1 MAGPYASE
9 PQQLLFADSVDVFDA
24 AEFSTGQ
31 LPSGSPVMFEFR
43 LVSGGGLDFEME
55 ATSDLTWPPA
65 LTQTVD
71 GIAGGGWVTFLTDL
85 RLEAWVYVDLFDLY
99 TWQGLVWSDG
109 LYLLDDATFDPLL
122 LSGGAVPSV
131 DLASDGLGIDT
142 IRYDIALFTGVSLA
156 LSLDAFPRA
165 TAVMSGVSVETA
177 AADEPD
183 DVLATIDH
191 DDQAVPFAIP
201 EDDPGV
207 LDLIS
212 TWNGHLTSALSVVF
226 VPAAGVST
234 PVGSF
239 SLVSFEIPVPI
250 VSYDQDRALE
260 VAYQH
265 PLPALEVPF
274 ANHDFGEQEL
284 EALGNLPVP
293 LLNVGRL
300 DLEGTARIEGDAAFT
315 VYPTAFY
322 AAPDVEDGVVV
333 TYTPTDAGSHTAMLI
348 IESNDPRNPVL
359 QIPLRGDGAVKVD
372 DGLDGVEPR
381 VAVEGC
387 GCASQGASTGL
398 LGALGVAV
406 LMRRRRR

>member
-9 PQQLLFADSVDVFDA
+9 PQQLLFADAVDVFDA

-165 TAVMSGVSVETA
+165 TAVMSGVS
-177 AADEPD
+177 
-183 DVLATIDH
+183 
-191 DDQAVPFAIP
+191 
-201 EDDPGV
+201 
-207 LDLIS
+207 
-212 TWNGHLTSALSVVF
+212 
-226 VPAAGVST
+226 T

-239 SLVSFEIPVPI
+239 TLVSFEIPVPI

-274 ANHDFGEQEL
+274 ANHDFGEQEI
-284 EALGNLPVP
+284 EALGNLAVP

-333 TYTPTDAGSHTAMLI
+333 TYTPSDAGSHTAMLI

-359 QIPLRGDGAVKVD
+359 QIPLRGDGAVKDD

-387 GCASQGASTGL
+387 GCSSQGAGPGL
-398 LGALGVAV
+398 LGALGVLA
-406 LMRRRRR
+406 LLRRRRR

>member
-9 PQQLLFADSVDVFDA
+9 PQELVFADSVDVFDA

-31 LPSGSPVMFEFR
+31 LPSGSPVMFEFK
-43 LVSGGGLDFEME
+43 LVSGGGLDFEMD

-71 GIAGGGWVTFLTDL
+71 GVEGGGWVTFLTDL
-85 RLEAWVYVDLFDLY
+85 RLEAWVYVDVFGY
-99 TWQGLVWSDG
+99 QWQDLVWSDG

-122 LSGGAVPSV
+122 LAGGAVPSV
-131 DLASDGLGIDT
+131 ELASDGLGIDT
-142 IRYDIALFTGVSLA
+142 IRYDIAIFTGVSLA

-165 TAVMSGVSVETA
+165 SAVMSGVSVETA

-191 DDQAVPFAIP
+191 DDQALLYAIP

-212 TWNGHLTSALSVVF
+212 TWNGHLTSVLAVVF
-226 VPAAGVST
+226 RPAAGVST

-239 SLVSFEIPVPI
+239 TLVSFEVPVNV
-250 VSYDQDRALE
+250 VSYDQDRSLD

-274 ANHDFGEQEL
+274 ANHDFGEQEVQ
-284 EALGNLPVP
+284 ALGNLHVP
-293 LLNVGRL
+293 LLNVGRM
-300 DLEGTARIEGDAAFT
+300 DLEGTAHIEGDEAFT
-315 VYPTAFY
+315 VFPTTFS

-333 TYTPTDAGSHTAMLI
+333 TYTPTDEGDHTAILV

-359 QIPLRGDGAVKVD
+359 EIPLHGGAVKRD
-372 DGLDGVEPR
+372 DGGLDTGEPR

-387 GCASQGASTGL
+387 GCASQGTGTGFV
-398 LGALGVAV
+398 GALAALV
-406 LMRRRRR
+406 LLRRRRR

>member
-9 PQQLLFADSVDVFDA
+9 PQELVFTDSVDVFDA

-43 LVSGGGLDFEME
+43 LVSGGGLDFEMD

-71 GIAGGGWVTFLTDL
+71 GVAGGGWVTFLTDL
-85 RLEAWVYVDLFDLY
+85 RLEAWIYIDVFGYQ
-99 TWQGLVWSDG
+99 WQDLVWSDG
-109 LYLLDDATFDPLL
+109 LYLLDDATFEPVLL
-122 LSGGAVPSV
+122 AGGAVPSV
-131 DLASDGLGIDT
+131 ELSSDGLGIDQ
-142 IRYDIALFTGVSLA
+142 IQYDIAIFTGVSLS
-156 LSLDAFPRA
+156 LTLDAFPRA
-165 TAVMSGVSVETA
+165 SATMSGVNVETA
-177 AADEPD
+177 SADEPD
-183 DVLATIDH
+183 DILATIDH
-191 DDQAVPFAIP
+191 DEQAVPFAIP
-201 EDDPGV
+201 ADDPGV

-226 VPAAGVST
+226 RPAASVST

-239 SLVSFEIPVPI
+239 QLVSFDLPVPI
-250 VSYDQDRALE
+250 VSYDEDDAIE

-274 ANHDFGEQEL
+274 ANHDFGEQDL
-284 EALGNLPVP
+284 EIVRNLQVP

-315 VYPTAFY
+315 VFPTTFS
-322 AAPDVEDGVVV
+322 AAPDVEDGVVI
-333 TYTPTDAGSHTAMLI
+333 TYTPTDEGDHTAMLV

-359 QIPLRGDGAVKVD
+359 EIPLHGGAVKPD
-372 DGLDGVEPR
+372 DGLVTEQPR

-387 GCASQGASTGL
+387 GCASQGTGTGF
-398 LGALGVAV
+398 LGALAV
-406 LMRRRRR
+406 LFLLRRNRR